1 MIITNSEI
9 DSEKNVLEI
18 SQQSKKKMSKEEKLL
33 EKERKKTEKKN
44 DKLLEKERKK
54 TEKMKLLGEISQQS
68 KKKMSKEE
76 KLLEKER
83 KTLEKKR
90 KKKSPKKNITRKN
103 IKIIS
108 QIDEPGK
115 IGMKKS
121 IKTILENFQKNGISV
136 LEELKESDLVEMISF
151 SNDAYYNKTESITDN
166 EYDILKEFTLRKFPK
181 NTIVSQIGAPIT
193 GKSKVTLPY
202 EMASMDK
209 IKPDSGSLI
218 GWMAKYMGSYVLS
231 CKLDGISGMY
241 VSENGK
247 QSLYTRGNGTVG
259 QDISHLI
266 KVLGLPKVDGY
277 AVRGEFIIPKQIF
290 ETKYKSEFANARNL
304 VAGIINKKTV
314 DERAKDLHFV
324 TYEVIHPEMPPS
336 LQMETLKTLG
346 FEVVQNKSM
355 NHLSNESLSEVL
367 VDWRES
373 YEYVIDGVIVTHD
386 KIYPRSSGNPEHS
399 FAFKMV
405 LSDQMAE
412 AKVVDVIWTPSK
424 NGYLKPRVR
433 IEPISL
439 GGVTIEYA
447 TGFNGK
453 FIQENNIG
461 IGAIITIIRSGDVI
475 PHIKSVTV
483 PATTSKMPTV
493 PYIWTDTHVDIIL
506 ENVGEDE
513 TVQEK
518 MVTAFF
524 VHLEVDGLSK
534 GNVKRLFKEGF
545 NTVPKILRMS
555 IPDFESVE
563 GFKTKMAEKLFNSI
577 KEKVG
582 KATLLDIMVA
592 SNKLGR
598 GLGERKVKPILE
610 MYPDILVSIDS
621 KETKIEKLK
630 KVAGIG
636 NENAVSFVQNIGEF
650 MDFLKE
656 CDLEGKLTGKVL
668 LKPVNVVITEE
679 NKSHPLYE
687 KKIVMTKVRDK
698 EIIDSLSRLG
708 ASLVDSVKKD
718 TFVLIVK
725 EKTDT
730 SNKTEAAKKLG
741 VTIMTPE
748 EFKAVFL

>member
-218 GWMAKYMGSYVLS
+218 GWMAKYMGSYVIS

-241 VSENGK
+241 ISENGK

-563 GFKTKMAEKLFNSI
+563 GFKTKMSEKLFNSI